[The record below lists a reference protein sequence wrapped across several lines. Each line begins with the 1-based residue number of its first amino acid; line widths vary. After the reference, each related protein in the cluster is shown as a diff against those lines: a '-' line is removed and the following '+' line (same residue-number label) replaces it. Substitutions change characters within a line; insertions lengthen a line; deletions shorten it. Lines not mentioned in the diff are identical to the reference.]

1 MAHRDMF
8 TDVVNETLLREA
20 MTPRAKDLP
29 PNSVNGVPSSR
40 RAYPGRDESLA
51 RGVDP
56 LSRTKRPAGI

>member
-1 MAHRDMF
+1 MSYRTVQ
-8 TDVVNETLLREA
+8 TDDTNEARLRAA

-29 PNSVNGVPSSR
+29 PNSVNGVPSRR

-56 LSRTKRPAGI
+56 LSRTSRPAGT